1 MSSCKRCYLL
11 RALTFHSKLEKPNES
26 IHGRVKFLKCV
37 LPHVSGIFS
46 LPPPH
51 LASSPK
57 IVTFF
62 LPRMF
67 PPLLAMS
74 SHIHCPTARPQCF
87 TPCIPLVPSLH
98 WFINVCSR
106 TFLSF
111 ILKALRLLRNCCLC
125 QVCTAR
131 AMPAVENISCNPSA
145 SSSEGRR
152 SSCCSIAAPQKQPGY
167 SVAA

>member
-1 MSSCKRCYLL
+1 MKASTAVSSSSSMSSHKSAAPSPSSHIWPFHLKSLL
-11 RALTFHSKLEKPNES
+11 SS
-26 IHGRVKFLKCV
+26 
-37 LPHVSGIFS
+37 SGMFS
-46 LPPPH
+46 
-51 LASSPK
+51 
-57 IVTFF
+57 
-62 LPRMF
+62 
-67 PPLLAMS
+67 PLLAMS

-87 TPCIPLVPSLH
+87 TPCIPPVPSLH

-131 AMPAVENISCNPSA
+131 AMQAVENISCSPSA
-145 SSSEGRR
+145 SSSEGHR